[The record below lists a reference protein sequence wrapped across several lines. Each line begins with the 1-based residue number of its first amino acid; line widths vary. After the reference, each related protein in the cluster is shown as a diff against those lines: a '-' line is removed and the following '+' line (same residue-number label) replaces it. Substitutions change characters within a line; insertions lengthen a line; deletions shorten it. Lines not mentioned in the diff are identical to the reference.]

1 MITAGWSLT
10 LCVCSFQ
17 GSVGA
22 HTGNLIN
29 ALATFDVGHVEKNSH
44 DNDTTKKEIKGV
56 KKEFKE
62 DLKTLDQNPRTEM
75 RGCSRLYPV
84 HA

>member
-29 ALATFDVGHVEKNSH
+29 ALATFGVGHVEKIVMIMILLRR
-44 DNDTTKKEIKGV
+44 KLRGLKENLGKI
-56 KKEFKE
+56 
-62 DLKTLDQNPRTEM
+62 
-75 RGCSRLYPV
+75 
-84 HA
+84 

>member
-1 MITAGWSLT
+1 MGTDSNINQYEFLSLLITAGWSLT

-29 ALATFDVGHVEKNSH
+29 ALAAIGVGHVEK
-44 DNDTTKKEIKGV
+44 
-56 KKEFKE
+56 
-62 DLKTLDQNPRTEM
+62 
-75 RGCSRLYPV
+75 
-84 HA
+84 